1 MEFNELT
8 KEEKELFVESL
19 KEDLLRKFFL
29 ENQKRVQEK
38 WLSGFRL
45 KKLTKEVMLKTCSSR
60 IKKDNPELFNYKK
73 DKQ

>member
-1 MEFNELT
+1 MEFSELT

-29 ENQKRVQEK
+29 ENQKRIQKK

-45 KKLTKEVMLKTCSSR
+45 NKLTKADMLMTCNAM
-60 IKKDNPELFNYKK
+60 IQKDNLQENPNCYLY
-73 DKQ
+73 